1 MAAIN
6 KNSNP
11 LGQFKLLKALVLP
24 PKRKE
29 RERGKERRGGERKE
43 GGKGRGIPGVF
54 LGSGLSLI
62 RRL

>member
-11 LGQFKLLKALVLP
+11 LGQFKLFKASVLP
-24 PKRKE
+24 TKRKE
-29 RERGKERRGGERKE
+29 RGGGEEKRGGERKE

-54 LGSGLSLI
+54 LVLVI
-62 RRL
+62 H